1 IAEVAPDLVDGIIH
15 TDQQP
20 LQVQLKADAQVQVLM
35 ELIVMRDERAG
46 RRPTIDRLED
56 GRLDFEKALVVEE
69 AAHRAD
75 ALCSNTE
82 DFADVRVYGEIRVA
96 LAVALLGVGEAA
108 VALHRAILKP
118 PLFDDGERA
127 EGLGDGAEGLR
138 LDGDLAPARAH
149 HMALDLDKV

>member
-1 IAEVAPDLVDGIIH
+1 
-15 TDQQP
+15 
-20 LQVQLKADAQVQVLM
+20 M

-149 HMALDLDKV
+149 HMALDLDKVEQVDVVVKQRLRLLADVVHAQPDLHTPG